1 MNIKSNILK
10 ILGITSVILISFL
23 FFKILI
29 YITISFLVFL
39 LGYPIKQKLNIIK
52 LFGKKLPNTLSAFIS
67 LCLIF
72 IIFIGVFFFIIPPL
86 IKEVTFLSE
95 LKFYDV
101 LNNILNQFPNIK
113 QAFLK
118 VGSEEDLKNS
128 ISKKLTQLLNT
139 SNFADILKN
148 TFKYFGSFLGG
159 ALCTLFIS
167 FFLLKDIDLIRENIL
182 SIFPTKNEKSIREVL
197 KLSKKMLSNYFIS
210 LIIDMFIVGGTAMFF
225 LTIFGIKNALLI
237 AFCAGIL
244 NIIPYIG
251 SVITMIIAICLGVS
265 NCISIGSYES
275 IGPTIQTIFFTLL
288 IINLSDALILQPYLF
303 SNSVKAHPLEIFI
316 VTLMAAT
323 LGGII
328 GMVLALPL
336 YTVIRIISKQFFSN
350 FKFLKKISDSIAN

>member
-10 ILGITSVILISFL
+10 IIGITSVILLSFL

-39 LGYPIKQKLNIIK
+39 LGYPLKQKLNIIK

-67 LCLIF
+67 LGLIF
-72 IIFIGVFFFIIPPL
+72 SVFIGVFFLIIPPL
-86 IKEVTFLSE
+86 IKEVSFLSE

-101 LNNILNQFPNIK
+101 LNNILNQFPNLK

-128 ISKKLTQLLNT
+128 ISIKLTQLLNT
-139 SNFADILKN
+139 SNFGDVLKN

-167 FFLLKDIDLIRENIL
+167 FFLLKDIELIRENLL

-210 LIIDMFIVGGTAMFF
+210 LIIDMFIVGGTVMFL

-244 NIIPYIG
+244 NVIPYIG
-251 SVITMIIAICLGVS
+251 SIITMIIAICLGVS

-288 IINLSDALILQPYLF
+288 IINLIDALVLQPYLF

-316 VTLMAAT
+316 VTLMAGT
-323 LGGII
+323 LGGIF

-336 YTVIRIISKQFFSN
+336 YTIIRIISKQFFSN